1 VHGITKI
8 CRTICEVSR
17 FITVNVP
24 VIQRRQ
30 RFTDLSAKLEKA
42 KQDATRPANI
52 PSQQEHEHMMV
63 KFDKMKLSTDKAI
76 IEAEDVLNTKT
87 EELRR
92 LKEELRALQA
102 TDTPMEQELDSVA

>member
-1 VHGITKI
+1 
-8 CRTICEVSR
+8 
-17 FITVNVP
+17 
-24 VIQRRQ
+24 
-30 RFTDLSAKLEKA
+30 
-42 KQDATRPANI
+42 
-52 PSQQEHEHMMV
+52 MMV